1 MINYITQVAKA
12 RRIEFLTKI
21 TMAKE
26 KPIKMHFPPTYV
38 RDYVNK
44 YVAGVQKESNNVAE
58 KALWEDIGTMVE
70 VACKAMVQ
78 INPQNKS

>member
-1 MINYITQVAKA
+1 
-12 RRIEFLTKI
+12 
-21 TMAKE
+21 
-26 KPIKMHFPPTYV
+26 MHFPPTYV

-70 VACKAMVQ
+70 VACKTMVQ